1 MMEESKKGKIFQDSI
16 SQSRRFESSMDGG
29 KEEFEGSLKWRGI
42 TETPLYLN
50 RGQYRG
56 ENRKRRV

>member
-1 MMEESKKGKIFQDSI
+1 
-16 SQSRRFESSMDGG
+16 MDGG
-29 KEEFEGSLKWRGI
+29 RIHASQSDEGGQPQVAWYCV
-42 TETPLYLN
+42 TPLYLN